1 MNKKYFVLM
10 MLSLA
15 LYSQSS
21 FAAEVVDSQNQNI
34 SIEQKNNT
42 KLKQF
47 VQTKGPVKVDFV
59 EVIPGAFKAVIKD
72 KSIDTKALS
81 IGDEIIL
88 ERMEKE
94 HGSQR
99 LKTSGNPDF
108 GSEYK
113 TFDPLYNDKDEK
125 ALKEIKHYN
134 TESTRNEGY
143 FIGGR
148 NKPLRIVSPYMK
160 KNGQGEIK
168 LTNPVN
174 TKDYRTRADRDAAN
188 EREIREYLDK
198 NKGKGHDL
206 FTARSKAEIKES
218 LEEFFKPIE
227 LIQYPINN
235 PKDYKRMPTIPGF
248 PKNMPSFAKNIHM
261 HSNPGFLQ
269 GRAYVQFGFGGTSE
283 QLKPYIDEALSDSKV
298 VVLKA
303 DISNVY
309 VKRYIDSN
317 MAYADSLYA
326 LIPRLILTVKN
337 TTVPMGKFIQERQ
350 DHPIDKSVDEIYEL
364 ENQVLAEFN
373 KVQIADEDNSA
384 KYKRYFETRK
394 RIEDARDALKP
405 KPDYENKRSKD
416 KVYPIY
422 TEKEN
427 QKLQKQYLHRLSYNE
442 DSIEIPDNYVLY
454 VYDFGGSRNHPYSLG
469 AAVSPDKNYIIY
481 FCQQG

>member
-10 MLSLA
+10 LLSLA
-15 LYSQSS
+15 LSSQFSL
-21 FAAEVVDSQNQNI
+21 AATVDGVNPNTSA
-34 SIEQKNNT
+34 ELKNNA
-42 KLKQF
+42 KSNQS
-47 VQTKGPVKVDFV
+47 VQTKAPVKLDFI
-59 EVIPGAFKAVIKD
+59 EIIPGAFKAVIRD
-72 KSIDTKALS
+72 KSINPKKLS
-81 IGDEIIL
+81 IEDEITL
-88 ERMEKE
+88 EWKEKE
-94 HGSQR
+94 HASQR
-99 LKTSGNPDF
+99 LKISEKTDF

-113 TFDPLYNDKDEK
+113 TFDLLYNDKDEQ
-125 ALKEIKHYN
+125 ALKEIKYYN

-174 TKDYRTRADRDAAN
+174 TKDYRTRADRDATN

-198 NKGKGHDL
+198 NKGKGHEL

-218 LEEFFKPIE
+218 LESFFKPIE

-235 PKDYKRMPTIPGF
+235 PKDYKRMPKIPGF
-248 PKNMPSFAKNIHM
+248 PKNMPSFAKNIHV

-269 GRAYVQFGFGGTSE
+269 GRAYVQFAFGGTPE
-283 QLKPYIDEALSDSKV
+283 QLKPYIDEALSNSKV
-298 VVLKA
+298 VLSKS

-309 VKRYIDSN
+309 IKQFIDSN
-317 MAYADSLYA
+317 MAYADSLSA
-326 LIPRLILTVKN
+326 LIPRSILTVKN

-373 KVQIADEDNSA
+373 KVQIPDEDNSA
-384 KYKRYFETRK
+384 KYKRYFEIRK
-394 RIEDARDALKP
+394 RIQDARDALKP
-405 KPDYENKRSKD
+405 KPNYKNKSSKD
-416 KVYPIY
+416 KVYPTY

-427 QKLQKQYLHRLSYNE
+427 RKLQQQYLHRLSFNE
-442 DSIEIPDNYVLY
+442 DSVEIPDNYVLY
-454 VYDFGGSRNHPYSLG
+454 VFDFGGSWNHPYSLG
-469 AAVSPDKNYIIY
+469 AAVSPDSNYIIY

>member
-1 MNKKYFVLM
+1 M
-10 MLSLA
+10 
-15 LYSQSS
+15 
-21 FAAEVVDSQNQNI
+21 
-34 SIEQKNNT
+34 
-42 KLKQF
+42 
-47 VQTKGPVKVDFV
+47 
-59 EVIPGAFKAVIKD
+59 
-72 KSIDTKALS
+72 
-81 IGDEIIL
+81 
-88 ERMEKE
+88 
-94 HGSQR
+94 
-99 LKTSGNPDF
+99 
-108 GSEYK
+108 
-113 TFDPLYNDKDEK
+113 
-125 ALKEIKHYN
+125 
-134 TESTRNEGY
+134 
-143 FIGGR
+143 
-148 NKPLRIVSPYMK
+148 
-160 KNGQGEIK
+160 
-168 LTNPVN
+168 
-174 TKDYRTRADRDAAN
+174 
-188 EREIREYLDK
+188 
-198 NKGKGHDL
+198 HDL

-218 LEEFFKPIE
+218 LESFFKPIE

-235 PKDYKRMPTIPGF
+235 PKDYKRMPMIPGF

-269 GRAYVQFGFGGTSE
+269 GRAYVQFAFGGTPE
-283 QLKPYIDEALSDSKV
+283 QLKPYIDEALSNSKL

-326 LIPRLILTVKN
+326 LIPRSILTVKN

-373 KVQIADEDNSA
+373 KGQIADEDNSA

-454 VYDFGGSRNHPYSLG
+454 VFDFGGSRNHPYSLG

-481 FCQQG
+481 FLQQG

>member
-10 MLSLA
+10 LLSLA
-15 LYSQSS
+15 ISSQFSL
-21 FAAEVVDSQNQNI
+21 AATVDGINQNT
-34 SIEQKNNT
+34 SAELKNNT
-42 KLKQF
+42 KSKQS
-47 VQTKGPVKVDFV
+47 VQTKAPVKLDFV
-59 EVIPGAFKAVIKD
+59 EIIPGAFKAVIRD
-72 KSIDTKALS
+72 KSINPKKLS
-81 IGDEIIL
+81 IEDEITL
-88 ERMEKE
+88 ERKEKE
-94 HGSQR
+94 HASQR
-99 LKTSGNPDF
+99 LKISEKTDF

-113 TFDPLYNDKDEK
+113 TFDPLYNDKDEQ
-125 ALKEIKHYN
+125 ALKEIKNYN
-134 TESTRNEGY
+134 TESTRNQGY

-148 NKPLRIVSPYMK
+148 DKPLRIVSPYMK
-160 KNGQGEIK
+160 KIGQGEIK
-168 LTNPVN
+168 LTNPIN
-174 TKDYRTRADRDAAN
+174 TKDYRTRAERDKAN
-188 EREIREYLDK
+188 EKVIREYLDK
-198 NKGKGHDL
+198 NKGHDL
-206 FTARSKAEIKES
+206 FTVRSKREIKES
-218 LEEFFKPIE
+218 LESLLKPIE
-227 LIQYPINN
+227 LIEYPINN
-235 PKDYKRMPTIPGF
+235 PKDYKMMPMIPGF
-248 PKNMPSFAKNIHM
+248 PKKIPGFAKNIHM
-261 HSNPGFLQ
+261 HSNPSFFQ
-269 GRAYVQFGFGGTSE
+269 GRAYVQLTFGGTPE
-283 QLKPYIDEALSDSKV
+283 QLKLYIDEARSNSKV
-298 VVLKA
+298 VLSKS
-303 DISNVY
+303 DLSHVY
-309 VKRYIDSN
+309 VKQFIDSK
-317 MAYADSLYA
+317 MDYADSLSA
-326 LIPRLILTVKN
+326 LIPRSILTVKN

-454 VYDFGGSRNHPYSLG
+454 VFDFGGSRNHPYSLG

>member
-1 MNKKYFVLM
+1 MNKKYFILM
-10 MLSLA
+10 LLSLT
-15 LYSQSS
+15 LSS
-21 FAAEVVDSQNQNI
+21 HFSLAATVDGGNLNTSAELKNAKSNQP
-34 SIEQKNNT
+34 
-42 KLKQF
+42 
-47 VQTKGPVKVDFV
+47 VQTKAPVKLEFV
-59 EVIPGAFKAVIKD
+59 EIIPGAFKAVIKD

-81 IGDEIIL
+81 MGDEIIL

-94 HGSQR
+94 YASQR
-99 LKTSGNPDF
+99 LKISEKPDF

-113 TFDPLYNDKDEK
+113 TFDPLYNDKDET

-148 NKPLRIVSPYMK
+148 EKPLRIVSPYMK
-160 KNGQGEIK
+160 KNGKGEIK

-188 EREIREYLDK
+188 ERKIREYLDK

-218 LEEFFKPIE
+218 LEEFLKPIE

-235 PKDYKRMPTIPGF
+235 PKDYKRMPMIPGF

-269 GRAYVQFGFGGTSE
+269 GRAYVQFAFGGTPE

-298 VVLKA
+298 VILKA

-309 VKRYIDSN
+309 VKQFIDSN
-317 MAYADSLYA
+317 MAYADSLSA
-326 LIPRLILTVKN
+326 LIPRSILTVKN

-350 DHPIDKSVDEIYEL
+350 DHPIDKTVDEIYEL

-373 KVQIADEDNSA
+373 KVQIADEDNNA
-384 KYKRYFETRK
+384 KYKRYFEIRK
-394 RIEDARDALKP
+394 RIQDERDALKS
-405 KPDYENKRSKD
+405 KQDYENKRSKD
-416 KVYPIY
+416 KVYPTY

-427 QKLQKQYLHRLSYNE
+427 RKLQQQYLHRLSYNE
-442 DSIEIPDNYVLY
+442 DSVEIPDNYILY
-454 VYDFGGSRNHPYSLG
+454 LFDFGGTWNHPYSLG
-469 AAVSPDKNYIIY
+469 AAVSPDRNYIIY

>member
-10 MLSLA
+10 LLSLVVS
-15 LYSQSS
+15 SQFSL
-21 FAAEVVDSQNQNI
+21 AATVDRANQNT
-34 SIEQKNNT
+34 SAELKNNT
-42 KLKQF
+42 KSNQS

-99 LKTSGNPDF
+99 LKTSGNSDF

-113 TFDPLYNDKDEK
+113 TFDSLYNDKDEK

-174 TKDYRTRADRDAAN
+174 TKDYRTRADRDKAN
-188 EREIREYLDK
+188 EKAIREYLDQ
-198 NKGKGHDL
+198 NKGHDL
-206 FTARSKAEIKES
+206 FTVRSKQEIKES
-218 LEEFFKPIE
+218 LESLFKPIE
-227 LIQYPINN
+227 LIEYPINN

-269 GRAYVQFGFGGTSE
+269 GRAYVQFGFGGTPE
-283 QLKPYIDEALSDSKV
+283 QLKPYIDEALSNSKV

-326 LIPRLILTVKN
+326 LIPRSILTVKN
-337 TTVPMGKFIQERQ
+337 TTVPMGKFIQDRQ

-373 KVQIADEDNSA
+373 KVQIADEDNSS

-454 VYDFGGSRNHPYSLG
+454 VFDFGGSRNHPYSIG

>member
-1 MNKKYFVLM
+1 M

-15 LYSQSS
+15 LSSQFSL
-21 FAAEVVDSQNQNI
+21 AATVDEINPNTSA
-34 SIEQKNNT
+34 ELKNNA
-42 KLKQF
+42 KSNQP
-47 VQTKGPVKVDFV
+47 VQTKAPVKLEFV
-59 EVIPGAFKAVIKD
+59 EIIPGAFKAVIKD
-72 KSIDTKALS
+72 KSINPKKLS
-81 IGDEIIL
+81 IEDEITL
-88 ERMEKE
+88 ERKEKE
-94 HGSQR
+94 YASQR
-99 LKTSGNPDF
+99 LKISEKPDF

-113 TFDPLYNDKDEK
+113 TFDPLYNDKDEQ

-148 NKPLRIVSPYMK
+148 EKPLRIVSPYMK
-160 KNGQGEIK
+160 KNGLGEIK

-174 TKDYRTRADRDAAN
+174 TKDYRTRAERDIEN
-188 EREIREYLDK
+188 EKLVREYLDK

-218 LEEFFKPIE
+218 LEEVFKPFE

-235 PKDYKRMPTIPGF
+235 PKDFNRMPTIPGF
-248 PKNMPSFAKNIHM
+248 PRKIPGFAKNIHM

-269 GRAYVQFGFGGTSE
+269 GRAYVQFAFGGTPE
-283 QLKPYIDEALSDSKV
+283 QLKPYIDEALSNSKV
-298 VVLKA
+298 VVLKS

-317 MAYADSLYA
+317 MAYADSLSA
-326 LIPRLILTVKN
+326 LIPKSILTVKN

-384 KYKRYFETRK
+384 KYKRYFEIRK
-394 RIEDARDALKP
+394 RIEDERDALKP
-405 KPDYENKRSKD
+405 KSDYENKRSKD

-427 QKLQKQYLHRLSYNE
+427 RKLQKQYLHRLSYNE
-442 DSIEIPDNYVLY
+442 DSIEIPDSYVLY
-454 VYDFGGSRNHPYSLG
+454 LFDFGGTRNHPYSLG